1 MKSATRPTYAQIA
14 EQAGVSEATVSRVL
28 NGDEKVHPDRA
39 KRVHAV
45 VDALGYR
52 KNRAATALA
61 SGRTGLIAI
70 VIDDDLSVFSDPF
83 WATVSSGIS
92 RVLLEHEL
100 QTLLLVAPMSSPD
113 SGVAHYLEGGE
124 VDGVIFFQLHKH
136 ALVKRLAK
144 QGLPVVIAGSPSSNS
159 DLIFADTDNFG
170 GGAQATRHLLQSG
183 CKNIATITGDT
194 NASAGRQRHEGYL
207 QAHREI
213 GKVANKALTAPGD
226 YSFESGK
233 EQMKL
238 LLDSHPDIDALF
250 AANDLMA
257 LGAIIA
263 IEESGRKVPDDVRV
277 VGFDDSVMSQTS
289 RPPLTTIRQD
299 IVGLGAAVAELM
311 IALLSEK
318 AVDPRI
324 LPTELV
330 IRESA

>member
-1 MKSATRPTYAQIA
+1 MKPTARPTYAQIA

-28 NGDEKVHPDRA
+28 NGDDKVHPDRA
-39 KRVHAV
+39 QRVLEV
-45 VDALGYR
+45 VEKLGYR

-92 RVLLEHEL
+92 RVLLENEL
-100 QTLLLVAPMSSPD
+100 QTLLMVAPMSSPD
-113 SGVAHYLEGGE
+113 SAVAHYLEGGE

-144 QGLPVVIAGSPSSNS
+144 QGLPVVIAGSPNSNS
-159 DLIFADTDNFG
+159 DLIYADTDNFG
-170 GGAQATRHLLQSG
+170 GGAQATRHLLQAG

-194 NASAGRQRHEGYL
+194 DASAGRQRLEGYL
-207 QAHREI
+207 QAHREV
-213 GKVANKALTAPGD
+213 GKVANKALTAHGD

-233 EQMKL
+233 EQMSTL
-238 LLDSHPDIDALF
+238 LAAHPEIDGLF

-263 IEESGRKVPDDVRV
+263 IEESGRTVPENVRV
-277 VGFDDSVMSQTS
+277 VGFDDSVMAQTS

-311 IALLSEK
+311 IALLTDKE
-318 AVDPRI
+318 VEPRI